1 LPQVCYHPAMRSVAL
16 LLALLAIAS
25 PAGAADPLAEARR
38 LYNRGQYEAA
48 ERMAKEAVQV
58 QGQSDGARI
67 VLGRVQLERHR
78 QTGDMADLEAARES
92 LRSVDPRPLDA
103 GQRIELLIGLAEAL
117 YLENRFGAAAALF
130 DSVSDASA
138 SLGTSAHE
146 RVLDWWATSL
156 DRYAQT
162 RPVEERQSIYTR
174 IATRMNS
181 EIVLHPGSTPA
192 GYWLAAAARAGGD
205 PEIAWQHA
213 FAGWVRA
220 ALAEDRGAALRA
232 DLDRLVVQAIIP
244 ERAAKL
250 AGRSDSKLA
259 QSGMVSEWEAFKAGW
274 SK

>member
-1 LPQVCYHPAMRSVAL
+1 MCYHPAMRPAAL
-16 LLALLAIAS
+16 LLALLALTS

-58 QGQSDGARI
+58 QTQSDGARV

-78 QTGDMADLEAARES
+78 QTGDLADLEAARES
-92 LRSVDPRPLDA
+92 LRSADPRALDA
-103 GQRIELLIGLAEAL
+103 AQRIELLIGLAEAL

-130 DSVSDASA
+130 DTASDASA

-162 RPVEERQSIYTR
+162 RPLEERQAIYSR
-174 IATRMNS
+174 ISKRMNS
-181 EIVLHPGSTPA
+181 EVVLHPGSTPA

-205 PEIAWQHA
+205 PEVAWQHA

-232 DLDRLVVQAIIP
+232 DLDRLVLQAIIP

-250 AGRSDSKLA
+250 AGRSDPKLA
-259 QSGMVSEWEAFKAGW
+259 QSGMLSEWKAFKGTW

>member
-1 LPQVCYHPAMRSVAL
+1 MRPVAI
-16 LLALLAIAS
+16 LLALLALAS
-25 PAGAADPLAEARR
+25 PAAAADPLAEARR

-58 QGQSDGARI
+58 QGEGDGARV

-78 QTGDMADLEAARES
+78 QTGDITDLDAARES
-92 LRSVDPRPLDA
+92 LRSVDPRALDA

-162 RPVEERQSIYTR
+162 RPVEERPALYTR
-174 IATRMNS
+174 ITERMTS

-192 GYWLAAAARAGGD
+192 GYWLAAAARAGGN
-205 PEIAWQHA
+205 PEVAWQHA

-232 DLDRLVVQAIIP
+232 DLDRLILQAIIP

-250 AGRSDSKLA
+250 AGRSDPKLA
-259 QSGMVSEWEAFKAGW
+259 QTGMLSEWQAFKAEW

>member
-1 LPQVCYHPAMRSVAL
+1 MRPVAFL
-16 LLALLAIAS
+16 VVLLALAS

-48 ERMAKEAVQV
+48 ERMAKEAAQV
-58 QGQSDGARI
+58 QGQADGARV

-78 QTGDMADLEAARES
+78 QTGNMADLDAARES
-92 LRSVDPRPLDA
+92 FRSIDPRALDS

-117 YLENRFGAAAALF
+117 YLEDRFGAAAALF

-138 SLGTSAHE
+138 ALGTVAHD

-162 RPVEERQSIYTR
+162 RPTEERQAIYTR
-174 IATRMNS
+174 ITDRMNS
-181 EIVLHPGSTPA
+181 EIVLNPGSTPA
-192 GYWLAAAARAGGD
+192 GYWLAAAARGGGD

-232 DLDRLVVQAIIP
+232 DLDRLVIQAIIP

-250 AGRSDSKLA
+250 AGRSDPKLA
-259 QSGMVSEWEAFKAGW
+259 QSGMLSEWEAFKGAW